1 MFQLTIF
8 TRFYKRKIIVL
19 YVLLLMGLSAVYAQ
33 NLSVTGT
40 VKDTQSN
47 EPLPFA
53 TVVVK
58 GTVTG
63 TSTDLSGSFRLSGLH
78 PGKYTLKITYIGYD
92 SKEVDVT
99 LDKQDVNGLE
109 IVLAPSGL
117 LIKEVTVS
125 TQRLG
130 QSAAINQQ
138 LNSNAIVNVVSKDR
152 IRELPDVNV
161 AEAIG
166 RLPGVSLIRSQGEG
180 SKVVLRGLNPK
191 FSTVSINGVKQA
203 PTDAND
209 RSVDLSSISPELL
222 SGVEVYKSPTADMD
236 GDAIGGNVNLVIQK
250 APDIRK
256 NQFRLYGGYADLY
269 SKVSNY
275 KASWEFSS
283 RFLKKKLG
291 VMAQATFEQMD
302 RSAQGVDISYFN
314 PNTQVADS
322 FFISGIDLTS
332 RSQTTQRFGANLFLD
347 YQFDKGS
354 VYLTNMYNASPKK
367 IYTQTKTID
376 RSNGLMHQD
385 FTSSESKN
393 LTINSTLGG
402 VINLSFAKI
411 DWSVNRVQ
419 MDGTNPYQMALSFEN
434 SNGLT
439 PGSAGMYTLD
449 PGVLL
454 DSLKFSSARSK
465 NDTTS
470 FLRSAF
476 WTPDTTSQ
484 RSFSAKIDVEIPIN
498 LSKNLAGFIKVGGKI
513 SSDARDRSLVKKGDE
528 LYYLF
533 GPTLKNT
540 VLTNEPGLK
549 LTNDGR
555 ISLQNFVDNTS
566 TYIYNNQYEFWPSA
580 IESKIRDWKTNHDSE
595 LLPNSNTK
603 HTEYNSLE
611 RIAAAYIMMKLNY
624 KDVVT
629 LIPGI
634 RYEYSNNEYQGY
646 YSTVTGAN
654 GTQGYYKPTTSTQ
667 KYGELLPSVHAKIKP
682 LSWFDIRLSAA
693 KTLTR
698 PDFAWIVPRF
708 YYNASNYSVSKANPD
723 LKHATAWNF
732 DATAT
737 VFSNSIGMITF
748 GAFYKK
754 IDNMFYRTTG
764 TLRPEDAVKWDL
776 PAQAFD
782 LDEDYINLDDSWVK
796 GFEFDINTHF
806 NFLPTP
812 FNRFALGV
820 NATRLWSQTYY
831 LVWKKFE
838 NLVYYKDVRPIMSV
852 DFDKSYYQ
860 KTPSRMPSQ
869 VDLTANGWL
878 GYDHKGF
885 SGRVSVG
892 YQGTRLT
899 GVNTSTLDPGYNNY
913 GAEYIRVDA
922 SFRQKVS
929 KMVSVLLNL
938 NNLTNAYEGGYRF
951 KPQYPTGRTLYGF
964 TADLGIQVSL

>member
-1 MFQLTIF
+1 MSI
-8 TRFYKRKIIVL
+8 
-19 YVLLLMGLSAVYAQ
+19 AQ
-33 NLSVTGT
+33 NLSVSGS
-40 VKDTQSN
+40 VKDAQSN

-53 TVVVK
+53 TVIVK

-63 TSTDLSGSFRLSGLH
+63 TSTDLSGNFRISGLH
-78 PGKYTLKITYIGYD
+78 SGMYTLKVTYIGYESID
-92 SKEVDVT
+92 ININLGKSDISS
-99 LDKQDVNGLE
+99 LN
-109 IVLAPSGL
+109 IIMSPSGL
-117 LIKEVTVS
+117 QMKELTVS

-209 RSVDLSSISPELL
+209 RSVDLSGISPELL

-250 APDIRK
+250 APDNPK

-269 SKVSNY
+269 SKISNY

-283 RFLKKKLG
+283 RFLSKKLG
-291 VMAQATFEQMD
+291 VMAQATFEKMD
-302 RSAQGVDISYFN
+302 RSAQGIDISYFN
-314 PNTQVADS
+314 PDTQIADS
-322 FFISGIDLTS
+322 FYIAGIDLLS
-332 RSQTTQRFGANLFLD
+332 RSQQTQRYGANLFLD
-347 YQFDKGS
+347 YQFKNAS
-354 VYLTNMYNASPKK
+354 VYLSNMYNASPKK
-367 IYTQTKTID
+367 IYTQSKTIN
-376 RSNGLMHQD
+376 RANGLMNQD
-385 FTSSESKN
+385 FTSSEFKN
-393 LTINSTLGG
+393 RTINSTLGG
-402 VINLSFAKI
+402 VFNLNFAKI
-411 DWSVNRVQ
+411 DWSLNRVQ
-419 MDGTNPYQMALSFEN
+419 MVGTNPYQMALGFEN

-439 PGSAGMYTLD
+439 TGSPGMYTLD
-449 PGVLL
+449 PNELL
-454 DSLKFSSARSK
+454 DSLKFTSARSK
-465 NDTTS
+465 NDTTT

-476 WTPDTTSQ
+476 WTPDTTAQLSY
-484 RSFSAKIDVEIPIN
+484 SVKLDIEIPFA
-498 LSKNLAGFIKVGGKI
+498 LSKSIAGFFKIGGKFNTD
-513 SSDARDRSLVKKGDE
+513 SRERKLVKNGE
-528 LYYLF
+528 EQYYLL
-533 GPTLKNT
+533 GPTLKET
-540 VLTNEPGLK
+540 VLKNEPGLK

-555 ISLQNFVDNTS
+555 ISLQNFADNS
-566 TYIYNNQYEFWPSA
+566 AYSIYNNQYEFWPSA
-580 IESKIRDWKTNHDSE
+580 IESKIRDWKNNHMDE
-595 LLPNSNTK
+595 LKPNPDTK
-603 HTEYNSLE
+603 HTEYSSLE
-611 RIAAAYIMMKLNY
+611 RVSAAYIMMKLNY
-624 KDVVT
+624 KDLLTV
-629 LIPGI
+629 IPGI
-634 RYEYSNNEYQGY
+634 RYEYSDNEYQGY
-646 YSTVTGAN
+646 YSTITGAN
-654 GTQGYYKPTTSTQ
+654 GVQGYYKPTSSAKQ
-667 KYGELLPSVHAKIKP
+667 YGELLPSVHLKIKP
-682 LSWFDIRLSAA
+682 LTWFDLRLSAA

-698 PDFAWIVPRF
+698 PDFSWIIPRF
-708 YYNASNYSVSKANPD
+708 YYNASNYAISKANPD

-732 DATAT
+732 DASAT
-737 VFSNSIGMITF
+737 VFSNEIGMITL

-754 IDNMFYRTTG
+754 IDNMFYRTSG
-764 TLRPEDAVKWDL
+764 TLRPEDALKWDL

-806 NFLPTP
+806 NFLPAP
-812 FNRFALGV
+812 FNRFALGL

-831 LVWKKFE
+831 LVWKKVE
-838 NLVYYKDVRPIMSV
+838 DLVYYNGVRPIMSV

-878 GYDHKGF
+878 GYDYKGF

-913 GAEYIRVDA
+913 GAEYLRVDA
-922 SFRQKVS
+922 SFKQKVN
-929 KMVSVLLNL
+929 KNISVLLNL
-938 NNLTNAYEGGYRF
+938 NNLTNAYEGGYRYQ
-951 KPQYPTGRTLYGF
+951 PQYPTGRTVYGF